1 MDPVT
6 AVGLAAGIL
15 QFLEAG
21 FKTVSVC
28 REIYR
33 DGSLAEHRDTV

>member
-15 QFLEAG
+15 QFLQVG
-21 FKTVSVC
+21 FKAVSIC
-28 REIYR
+28 REIYQ
-33 DGSLAEHRDTV
+33 DGSLAQHRHTE